1 MDVKDRLQA
10 YTAQIVA
17 LGQAT
22 LAHYRRGESLPA
34 ELDGLAADLL
44 ALEDAMRAP
53 AAAASQTPPPATAE
67 TVAPD
72 EPPVT
77 EPALVDDW
85 LPTDASLSDIVPA
98 DQAAWAEP
106 SPTEAT
112 AILSEDSAP
121 YEPGAIDFAVMT
133 PVEADD
139 WLAQFSEPASG
150 VLVVTGD
157 AAAGTVAEQP
167 LVIDVEETGDDPAM
181 IASPV
186 EEMSPLAIDADSLSA
201 EEAPWLNA
209 VAAEPVA
216 AEPAAAEPAAAE
228 PVAAE
233 PVAAPPAAQPDELQF
248 CTNCGAPLRPGR
260 RFCYRCGASLA
271 EMTAEALAPA
281 APELAGRPST
291 APVLSGPPSEW
302 PTVIGDMPN
311 FEDIPTTPPAS
322 APAGTRF
329 CNNCGLGVDASVTVC
344 PECGSRDIA

>member
-1 MDVKDRLQA
+1 MDVKDQLQT

-22 LAHYRRGESLPA
+22 LARYRRGESLPD

-44 ALEDAMRAP
+44 ALEDALRAP
-53 AAAASQTPPPATAE
+53 AATASAAPPPAAAE

-85 LPTDASLSDIVPA
+85 LPTDAALSDIVPA
-98 DQAAWAEP
+98 NQAAWAEP

-112 AILSEDSAP
+112 AVLSEDSAP
-121 YEPGAIDFAVMT
+121 HETGAIDFAVMT

-150 VLVVTGD
+150 VLVITGD
-157 AAAGTVAEQP
+157 AAAGMVAEQP
-167 LVIDVEETGDDPAM
+167 LVIDVEETGDDPVM
-181 IASPV
+181 IAAPV
-186 EEMSPLAIDADSLSA
+186 EELSPLAIDADSLSA
-201 EEAPWLNA
+201 DEAPWLNA
-209 VAAEPVA
+209 VAAE
-216 AEPAAAEPAAAE
+216 
-228 PVAAE
+228 
-233 PVAAPPAAQPDELQF
+233 PDELQF
-248 CTNCGAPLRPGR
+248 CTNCGAPLRPGG

-271 EMTAEALAPA
+271 PMTAETLAPA

-322 APAGTRF
+322 APAVTRF
-329 CNNCGLGVDASVTVC
+329 VTTVAW
-344 PECGSRDIA
+344 G